1 MEFGLTDTMRV
12 LVELDPAS
20 DDPYAVNDIRD
31 PRVAVQ
37 SIFNFFWSVGKHDAN
52 PANTGT
58 IGLPKSVKSVLICG

>member
-31 PRVAVQ
+31 PRVAV
-37 SIFNFFWSVGKHDAN
+37 
-52 PANTGT
+52 
-58 IGLPKSVKSVLICG
+58 